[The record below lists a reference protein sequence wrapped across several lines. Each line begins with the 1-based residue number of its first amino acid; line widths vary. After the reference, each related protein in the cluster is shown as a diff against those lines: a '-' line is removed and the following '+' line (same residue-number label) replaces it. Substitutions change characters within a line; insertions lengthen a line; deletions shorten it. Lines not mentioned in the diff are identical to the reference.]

1 LGALP
6 AFQGVLVRFLRVGRS
21 APTVAAAVVLG
32 AMCAGCQPSPT
43 APGNYQAFTITDL
56 VMGTGTEAA
65 SGNVLTVYYTGW
77 VYDASKVDQ
86 KGPVFSSTLGTNS
99 YSFTLG
105 AGTVI
110 QGWEQ
115 GLVGMQVGGKRRL
128 VVPPS
133 MAYGGMRASSIPP
146 NCTLLFE
153 IDLLDV
159 E

>member
-1 LGALP
+1 
-6 AFQGVLVRFLRVGRS
+6 VRFVRVGGWDR
-21 APTVAAAVVLG
+21 AVAAAAVLG
-32 AMCAGCQPSPT
+32 AMCAGCQSAPT
-43 APGNYQAFTITDL
+43 APSNYQAFTITDL
-56 VMGTGTEAA
+56 VAGTGTEAA
-65 SGNVLTVYYTGW
+65 SGKVLTVYYTGW
-77 VYDASKVDQ
+77 IYDASKAEQ
-86 KGPVFSSTLGTNS
+86 KGPIFSSTLGTSS

-110 QGWEQ
+110 QGWEE
-115 GLVGMQVGGKRRL
+115 GLVGMQVGGRRRL

-133 MAYGGMRASSIPP
+133 MAYGDTRSSSIPP